1 MWRYLIGLFLIAHG
15 LLHVAVWAIPKS
27 EVQSFDPHHS
37 WALEGAGMR
46 ASSVHRLAM
55 TMAWV
60 AAVAFVVGGAML
72 MTSIDLWR
80 PVTIAAS
87 VLGLAMS
94 VVWFH
99 PWFIVDVA
107 INAGLLIALTGWD
120 VAP

>member
-1 MWRYLIGLFLIAHG
+1 M
-15 LLHVAVWAIPKS
+15 
-27 EVQSFDPHHS
+27 
-37 WALEGAGMR
+37 
-46 ASSVHRLAM
+46 
-55 TMAWV
+55 
-60 AAVAFVVGGAML
+60 AFVVGGVML

-107 INAGLLIALTGWD
+107 INAGLLIALTGWE